1 MMNLGFMV
9 MEKLDIVNDVT
20 SARILKPVLMQK
32 QKTQLIITTSC
43 TFHSLSFP
51 VIFKSS
57 MVLIFL
63 VIWKLAACFSRIIM

>member
-32 QKTQLIITTSC
+32 QKTQLIMTTTSYKLYI
-43 TFHSLSFP
+43 SQP
-51 VIFKSS
+51 VISS
-57 MVLIFL
+57 YF
-63 VIWKLAACFSRIIM
+63 

>member
-32 QKTQLIITTSC
+32 QKTQLIITTKSYKLYI
-43 TFHSLSFP
+43 SQP
-51 VIFKSS
+51 VISS
-57 MVLIFL
+57 YF
-63 VIWKLAACFSRIIM
+63 

>member
-32 QKTQLIITTSC
+32 QKNPVNNDNKIIQVVHFTACHFQL
-43 TFHSLSFP
+43 FLNP
-51 VIFKSS
+51 VWF
-57 MVLIFL
+57 
-63 VIWKLAACFSRIIM
+63 